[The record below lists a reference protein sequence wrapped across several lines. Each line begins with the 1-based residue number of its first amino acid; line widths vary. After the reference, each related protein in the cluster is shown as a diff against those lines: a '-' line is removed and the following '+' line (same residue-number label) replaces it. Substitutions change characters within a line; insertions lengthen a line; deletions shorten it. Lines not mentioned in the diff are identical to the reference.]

1 MTVHQQ
7 TDGVARRMRLS
18 GAALVTVLTVVLLTA
33 CGLIY
38 TGPSEEEQ
46 DDDVRAALM
55 EAVPTITGV
64 LGGSY
69 YDGPRQVYSVKIYVS
84 ELPEDE
90 LPLVVDEALKAV
102 WRSLSFSPA
111 HIALSVAEGPMPP
124 DASTLTE
131 DGYDLGPV
139 IDELGLLGAK
149 DTFTSL
155 TVPASTLEARYGE
168 WSEPNDD

>member
-1 MTVHQQ
+1 
-7 TDGVARRMRLS
+7 MRLS
-18 GAALVTVLTVVLLTA
+18 AAALVTILTVVLLTA

-38 TGPSEEEQ
+38 TGPSDEEQ
-46 DDDVRAALM
+46 DDDVRTALM

-64 LGGSY
+64 HGGAY
-69 YDGPRQVYSVKIYVS
+69 YDGPRQAYSVKIYVS

-102 WRSLSFSPA
+102 WQSLSFSPA
-111 HIALSVAEGPMPP
+111 HISLSVVEGPMPP

-131 DGYDLGPV
+131 DGFDLGPA

-149 DTFTSL
+149 DTFRSL
-155 TVPASTLEARYGE
+155 IAPASTLEARYGE
-168 WSEPNDD
+168 WTGPNDG